1 LIPDLRDA
9 RNFFSE
15 NSWLL
20 NSSAIALYETG
31 QIQKARERVQKAWTH
46 VQNVQEKEWLHS
58 YPGNDPAIAGEGIAT
73 FRTAVEDNMHR
84 IELSFASGE
93 VQ

>member
-1 LIPDLRDA
+1 M
-9 RNFFSE
+9 
-15 NSWLL
+15 
-20 NSSAIALYETG
+20 
-31 QIQKARERVQKAWTH
+31 QKAWTH